1 MLAVM
6 IPLASRVATYEPQ
19 AEACTAGFNSDA
31 ERTIWRP

>member
-6 IPLASRVATYEPQ
+6 IPLARRIATCEPQ
-19 AEACTAGFNSDA
+19 AQACTAGFNSDA